1 MTPAAPTTDPPT
13 RRPASPA
20 SRFAPIQVLGA
31 WYLLVSTLT
40 RLVLWGVFGSAA
52 GVGPG
57 SLLWI
62 LPAGLVSDGLQALYL
77 LAPLTLLLTLL
88 PDRWHG
94 TTAMRALLLGGT
106 AVWMFGMLFV
116 AASEYFFF
124 EEFDARFNLVS
135 VNYLMYPTEVA
146 GDIWSEYPVIAIVV
160 MAVLAALGSTWSLR
174 RWLLRGTGSTTTLGG
189 RARVGLPVL
198 ALLILGGLTVSTSS
212 LGLSTNRVANELAAN
227 GPSSF
232 FRALRTSEI
241 DYHAYYATRT
251 PDENFALLA
260 RELGKSGGRFTRLAE
275 GRLDREFDARPH
287 GLGKLNV
294 VLISSESFGA
304 EFSRL
309 YGSERDWTPE
319 FDQFAQAGLWFRHTY
334 SSGTRTVRGLEAL
347 TASLP
352 PIPTESILR
361 RPGNE
366 NLATLGKVLRGHG
379 YHTSFLY
386 GGYGYFD
393 NMNAFF
399 AANGYEVLDR
409 NQLTREPRF
418 ENIWGVA
425 DEDLFDMAIEHADTL
440 AKQRKPFFL
449 HIMNTSNHKPFTFRS
464 GLEDR
469 GIKPEGGG
477 RESGVRYADYAQG
490 YLLREARKHAWF
502 DDTIFILVADHGA
515 RVYGK
520 QDIPLKTY
528 EIPLLFYSPKHLPA
542 RRIDGL
548 MTQIDVAP
556 TLMGLLGL
564 PYTAPWFGRDAL
576 NSPEAGRIALFSHNH
591 DVALLRDGQLAM
603 LGLQK
608 TVSQTRYDA
617 STDTYAPVP
626 AQDAQLNELAIAYYQ
641 TAFELF
647 RNRKYD

>member
-1 MTPAAPTTDPPT
+1 MPT
-13 RRPASPA
+13 SPA
-20 SRFAPIQVLGA
+20 TRFAPILALAA
-31 WYLLVSTLT
+31 WYVVVATLT
-40 RLVLWGVFGSAA
+40 RLVLWGVFGTKA
-52 GVGPG
+52 GIGVA
-57 SLLWI
+57 SLGWI
-62 LPAGLVSDGLQALYL
+62 LPAGLVADTLQALYL
-77 LAPLTLLLTLL
+77 LAPLTLLLLL
-88 PDRWHG
+88 LTDRWHG
-94 TTAMRALLLGGT
+94 TPVMRGLLLGGSFL
-106 AVWMFGMLFV
+106 WMFGMLFV

-146 GDIWSEYPVIAIVV
+146 GDIWSEYPVVAIIVT
-160 MAVLAALGSTWSLR
+160 ALIVAFVCTWALR
-174 RWLLRGTGSTTTLGG
+174 DWLTRGTRGTSTLGA
-189 RARVGLPVL
+189 RARVGLAILGVL
-198 ALLILGGLTVSTSS
+198 LLGGLTFSTNS
-212 LGLSTNRVANELAAN
+212 LGFSSNRVANELAAN

-251 PDENFALLA
+251 SADNLALLA
-260 RELGKSGGRFTRLAE
+260 RELGKTGGRFTRLAE
-275 GRLDREFDARPH
+275 GRLDRQFDARPD

-304 EFSRL
+304 EFSKL

-319 FDQFAQAGLWFRHTY
+319 FDQFAQTGLWFRHTY

-347 TASLP
+347 TASIP
-352 PIPTESILR
+352 PIPTESIVR

-366 NLATLGKVLRGHG
+366 NLATLGKVLRAQG

-393 NMNAFF
+393 NMNAFY

-409 NQLTREPRF
+409 NQLKREPRF

-425 DEDLFDMAIEHADTL
+425 DEDLFDMALEHADAL
-440 AKQRKPFFL
+440 SQQGKPFFL

-502 DDTIFILVADHGA
+502 DDTIFIIVADHGA

-542 RRIDGL
+542 RRVDSL

-576 NSPEAGRIALFSHNH
+576 NSPEEGRIAVFSHNH
-591 DVALLRDGQLAM
+591 DVALLRDGQMSM

-608 TVSQTRYDA
+608 TISQVRYDA
-617 STDTYAPVP
+617 ATDQYSPVTNQDP
-626 AQDAQLNELAIAYYQ
+626 ALNDLAIAYYQ

-647 RNRKYD
+647 RSGKYD